1 MKVVFKG
8 LGGVSSRDMFKVLEN
23 KKHSRRKDTHTMS
36 KDNVIEFKKPEP
48 FVDDPITDVLR
59 TGARK
64 LLIEALEAEIEG
76 FLSQYRD
83 LRDNQDRQRV
93 VRNGYLPEREIQ
105 TGIGPVAVKVPRAR
119 DRQPDHKSG
128 PIRFKSTLLPP
139 YLRKTRSMEELIP
152 WLYLKGVSTGDFSE
166 ALAALVGK
174 DAPGLSASTI
184 SRLKSVWEE
193 EFEEWQKTDLSHK
206 RYVYIWADGIYCNV
220 RMEEKQCLLVIIGA
234 TEDGNKELLAL
245 ESGFRES
252 ELSWTEVL
260 VDLKHRGLKIA
271 PELAVGDGA
280 LGFWKALSKVYGQ
293 TRWQRCWVHK
303 TANVLNQLPK
313 SIQPKAKEK
322 LHQIWMAPDKAEA
335 QKYFD
340 DFISIYEAK
349 YPKAAKCLQKDRDVL
364 LTFYDFPAEHWR
376 HIRTTNPIESTFST
390 VRLRTAKVRN
400 CFSSKTVVTM
410 AFKLCQCAQKRWQRL
425 HSSKKLVEVIRG
437 VIFVNGIEEKRI
449 AA

>member
-1 MKVVFKG
+1 VYP
-8 LGGVSSRDMFKVLEN
+8 SRMFKVLEN
-23 KKHSRRKDTHTMS
+23 KKHLIRKDTHTMP
-36 KDNVIEFKKPEP
+36 KDNVIDFKKPEP

-64 LLIEALEAEIEG
+64 LLTEALEIEIEG
-76 FLSQYRD
+76 FLSQYREF
-83 LRDNQDRQRV
+83 RDNQEHQRV
-93 VRNGYLPEREIQ
+93 VRNGYLPERDIQ

-119 DRQPDHKSG
+119 DRQPDHESG
-128 PIRFKSTLLPP
+128 PIRFNSSLLPP
-139 YLRKTRSMEELIP
+139 YLRKTKSMEELIP
-152 WLYLKGVSTGDFSE
+152 WLYLKGISTNDFTE
-166 ALAALVGK
+166 ALSALVGK

-184 SRLKSVWEE
+184 SRLKSIWQEDLE
-193 EFEEWQKTDLSHK
+193 QWQKRDLSHK

-220 RMEEKQCLLVIIGA
+220 RMEERQCLLVIIGA
-234 TEDGNKELLAL
+234 TENGKKELLAL
-245 ESGFRES
+245 DSGFRES
-252 ELSWTEVL
+252 ELSWTEL
-260 VDLKHRGLKIA
+260 LLDLKHRGLKA
-271 PELAVGDGA
+271 TPGLATGDGA
-280 LGFWKALSKVYGQ
+280 LGFWKALAKVYGN

-303 TANVLNQLPK
+303 TANVLNKLPK
-313 SIQPKAKEK
+313 SIQPKVKEK

-335 QKYFD
+335 RKHFD

-349 YPKAAKCLQKDRDVL
+349 YPKATECLQKDRDVL

-390 VRLRTAKVRN
+390 VRLRTAKVRS

-425 HSSKKLVEVIRG
+425 YGYRKLGKIIQG
-437 VIFVNGIEEKRI
+437 IKFINGIEEIRN